1 MVACC
6 CLGRGRGE
14 GDRQRLA
21 VSRWLGQED
30 WLCWCGRGV
39 RFYVGWCQFCSNTL
53 WQLIKKVFS
62 LLNIIWTTLV
72 LHAFFFARITG
83 RTNFLDCCCCCF
95 AAIPFSLGLLLHGL
109 ATRHPC
115 KLANSAHTFEIQTG
129 SGWGPV
135 VITGVG
141 SRQQWMNFHL
151 LPSPL
156 STVNPLIVIV
166 CIYVKDAPK
175 TDIWGLLQICNA
187 FPAESSPS
195 SIWCRFLSVFS
206 AVEQS
211 LVEVALYF
219 REDTIYMERKH
230 GN

>member
-1 MVACC
+1 MNGGNCIFCSFCVFIGIWLIFVDIFTQSNTKLSLKGFLEVLSLHLKWVCY
-6 CLGRGRGE
+6 LVSQIGVLWSLEQVWGRGGRN
-14 GDRQRLA
+14 
-21 VSRWLGQED
+21 VGQ
-30 WLCWCGRGV
+30 
-39 RFYVGWCQFCSNTL
+39 F
-53 WQLIKKVFS
+53 
-62 LLNIIWTTLV
+62 
-72 LHAFFFARITG
+72 
-83 RTNFLDCCCCCF
+83 
-95 AAIPFSLGLLLHGL
+95 HGL

-141 SRQQWMNFHL
+141 SRQQWMNFHP

-187 FPAESSPS
+187 FPAESSPG
-195 SIWCRFLSVFS
+195 SIWCRFLSVYS
-206 AVEQS
+206 EVEQT
-211 LVEVALYF
+211 LAEVAVYF
-219 REDTIYMERKH
+219 RVDTICTGEKTWH
-230 GN
+230 